1 MVNKPTPISR
11 SSLDHTYITK
21 TLMAESSVN
30 ATIENIYISNHDVIR
45 IATEQNNVDF
55 HTVA

>member
-1 MVNKPTPISR
+1 
-11 SSLDHTYITK
+11 
-21 TLMAESSVN
+21 MAEFSVN

-45 IATEQNNVDF
+45 IATEQDNVDF